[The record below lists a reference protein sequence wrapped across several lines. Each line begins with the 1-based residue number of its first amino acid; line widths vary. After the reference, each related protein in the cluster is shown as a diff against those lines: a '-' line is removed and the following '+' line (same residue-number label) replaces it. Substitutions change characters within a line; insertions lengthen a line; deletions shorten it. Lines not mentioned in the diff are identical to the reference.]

1 MKKEDFKKSIIQSEH
16 PISKLVDWCFSLI
29 DEGLSRDEVS
39 TKIDQFYREYGST
52 LKQDVKPHI
61 SQILE
66 EIEDFRPYK
75 TELLNTLKSDEKVD
89 ALVDMV
95 YKLSKRG
102 HSKEVIYDIFTM
114 LHSYV
119 YYRIETGDTEFNE
132 YDADL
137 IGDVV
142 LDGLWGGGWDKGNRL
157 LPDEPDVAEIRLK
170 STEKG

>member
-1 MKKEDFKKSIIQSEH
+1 MDD
-16 PISKLVDWCFSLI
+16 LV
-29 DEGLSRDEVS
+29 E
-39 TKIDQFYREYGST
+39 
-52 LKQDVKPHI
+52 
-61 SQILE
+61 
-66 EIEDFRPYK
+66 
-75 TELLNTLKSDEKVD
+75 
-89 ALVDMV
+89 MV

-102 HSKEVIYDIFTM
+102 HSKEVIYDIFTT

-119 YYRIETGDTEFNE
+119 YYRIEIGAPKFNE

-157 LPDEPDVAEIRLK
+157 LPDEPDVADIRLK